1 MNLRIQ
7 THELPVTLLKVV
19 GLMANHGKLR
29 IAEVQYDPKE
39 KTVCFP
45 LERFPITGKSI
56 LTVTRHAKTPVR
68 CRVTFRNV
76 TECKIEDRTDG
87 MEIVDLIFGLTLRQ
101 DEIYLCSSAEDRG
114 TPCYE
119 MTCRVSS
126 LDIEIRDE

>member
-7 THELPVTLLKVV
+7 THELPVTVVKAV
-19 GLMANHGKLR
+19 GLMANHGRLR
-29 IAEVQYDPKE
+29 VAEVQYDPKE

-56 LTVTRHAKTPVR
+56 FIRHAKTPVR
-68 CRVTFRNV
+68 CCVTFRNV

-87 MEIVDLIFGLTLRQ
+87 MEIVDLIFGFTLRQ

-114 TPCYE
+114 TPCYQ

-126 LDIEIRDE
+126 LDIEITDE